1 MERISDFVKLQ
12 GFELFGFCKFS
23 NDLVKF
29 QTKNKAQL
37 PQNSKSII
45 TFLFPYNI
53 DFNSERNVSLYCI
66 GKDYHTIIK
75 DKLDALCQKL
85 SEKFPQNAFC
95 SFCDVSPI
103 DEVRAAYLSG
113 LGVLGKNSLLINQKY
128 GSYCFIG
135 EIVTDLEL
143 TGEALP
149 LGCCISCGKCSNACF
164 SNALKKGDGGVFTL
178 DTSLCLSSL
187 TQNKKELNQ
196 NEKDLIKKGGL
207 VWGCDLCQLAC
218 PLNSNAQ
225 KSPIKE
231 FYTSLQPKIT
241 EESLNSPIKDRAY
254 GYKGKNILKRN
265 LCIIEQKSVNTTD
278 K

>member
-1 MERISDFVKLQ
+1 MERISDFVKSQ

-23 NDLVKF
+23 YDLVKF
-29 QTKNKAQL
+29 QTKNKAL
-37 PQNSKSII
+37 IPQNAKSII

-53 DFNSERNVSLYCI
+53 DFKGERNVSLYCI

-85 SEKFPQNAFC
+85 SEKFPQNTFC

-143 TGEALP
+143 LGNTLP
-149 LGCCISCGKCSNACF
+149 LGSCISCGKCSDACF
-164 SNALKKGDGGVFTL
+164 SNALKNRGGEVFLL

-196 NEKDLIKKGGL
+196 NEQDLIKKGGL
-207 VWGCDLCQLAC
+207 VWGCDLCQISC
-218 PLNSNAQ
+218 PLNSKTQ

-231 FYTSLQPKIT
+231 FYHSLQPKIT
-241 EESLNSPIKDRAY
+241 EESLNSSIKDRAY